1 MKIPRIIRVLMRG
14 ICFRYAKKIPPLGAK
29 ILRRDFMVI
38 NNQTKLYILSNAWLR
53 SAMMSSACSVPME
66 RRIVLW

>member
-29 ILRRDFMVI
+29 ICGGI
-38 NNQTKLYILSNAWLR
+38 TW
-53 SAMMSSACSVPME
+53 
-66 RRIVLW
+66 